1 MRLHAEGRRAHGN
14 PAANTTGR
22 RVYGIFR
29 CRELLKRPV
38 LRCAACEVTLWLDN
52 GECRKRICLCRV
64 AVVTGISHISRL
76 KTVDGCPLPWFPNVQ
91 KSKTV
96 PAQTQRPY
104 RSPPESSFPGRLML
118 FSTLCNTLA
127 LGPAASADSDATDSD
142 ATVTTA

>member
-1 MRLHAEGRRAHGN
+1 MVGQWRMQEENLFVPG
-14 PAANTTGR
+14 
-22 RVYGIFR
+22 
-29 CRELLKRPV
+29 CRGDVNSL
-38 LRCAACEVTLWLDN
+38 
-52 GECRKRICLCRV
+52 
-64 AVVTGISHISRL
+64 ISQL
-76 KTVDGCPLPWFPNVQ
+76 KTVDRCSLPWFPNVQ